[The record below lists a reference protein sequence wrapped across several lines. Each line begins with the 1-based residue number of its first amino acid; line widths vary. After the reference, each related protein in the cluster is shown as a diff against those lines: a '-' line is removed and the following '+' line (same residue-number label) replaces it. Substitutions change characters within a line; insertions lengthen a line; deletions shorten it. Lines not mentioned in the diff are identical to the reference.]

1 MPTIRDIAN
10 KAGVSIKTVS
20 RVLNKE
26 PMVGEA
32 TYARVTSVMAEL
44 GYVPNILA
52 QRLARGRA
60 NVIGLLCHNARSA
73 YVHDVLSG
81 ALASARPRGY
91 GIVTMLVDPD
101 QPKDQEELLRM
112 AGQQRV
118 DGYLFTPPCDNMPP
132 ILAQLHARNVPF
144 VRLTPQDRALA
155 LPYVAATDGEGAQ
168 ALTEHLIQLGHRHIG
183 FVMGHPMHYAA
194 HDRLA
199 GYRAALQAHGI
210 PPDPTLICP
219 GDWRFAAGVAAAETL
234 LALTPRPT
242 AIFAS
247 NDEMAAGVLQVAHR
261 RGMAVPQALSVVG
274 FDDVPLA
281 AQLWPPLTTVRQPI
295 YDIAKLATELLIDT
309 LSDKPPQQNCFALP
323 TTLVLRESTCALNG
337 VASDN
342 S

>member
-1 MPTIRDIAN
+1 MPTIRDIAT

-73 YVHDVLSG
+73 YVHDVLTG
-81 ALASARPRGY
+81 ALESARPRGY
-91 GIVTMLVDPD
+91 GVVTILVDPD

-112 AGQQRV
+112 AVQQRV
-118 DGYLFTPPCDNMPP
+118 DSYLFTPPCDNLPT
-132 ILAQLHARNVPF
+132 LLTQLHQRNLPF
-144 VRLTPQDRALA
+144 VRLTPQDRTLPF
-155 LPYVAATDGEGAQ
+155 PYVAATDEQGAQ
-168 ALTEHLIQLGHRHIG
+168 LLTEHLLHLGHRRIG
-183 FVMGHPMHYAA
+183 FVMGHAMHRATY
-194 HDRLA
+194 DRLA
-199 GYRAALQAHGI
+199 GYQAALQAQGI
-210 PPDPTLICP
+210 DWDEQLICA
-219 GDWRFAAGVAAAETL
+219 GDWRFAAGVAAAERL

-261 RGMAVPQALSVVG
+261 RGMRIPQELSVVG

-281 AQLWPPLTTVRQPI
+281 AHVWPPLTTVRQPI
-295 YDIAKLATELLIDT
+295 QAIAKLATGLLIDT
-309 LSDKPPQQNCFALP
+309 LEGKPPLQRAFELP
-323 TTLVLRESTCALNG
+323 TTLVLRESTCALPVDRAG
-337 VASDN
+337 G
-342 S
+342 